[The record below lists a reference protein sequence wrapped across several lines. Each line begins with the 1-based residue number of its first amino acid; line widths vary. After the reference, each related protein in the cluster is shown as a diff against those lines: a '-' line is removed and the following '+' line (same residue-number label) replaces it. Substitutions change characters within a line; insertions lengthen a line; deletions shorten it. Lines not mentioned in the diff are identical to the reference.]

1 MLNTVFRWSGL
12 LMIVGA
18 ALMGAALVLVSVSP
32 DTGASA
38 LASPFVSVPLLL
50 SSILLLLALPAMYA
64 RQAEAAGWL
73 GLTGHALLEMGFLLF
88 VSVASTPLRFPPGVT
103 TVDNGVDFFF
113 GIALGL
119 GFLVTALATVRAG
132 VYPRGAGL
140 LLLGAAAGFFFDFF
154 VSELLPRPVGQ
165 LGTAVL
171 AILLA
176 LGFAWV
182 GLAIVKGAG
191 ARSAGGIPKSV
202 APVGR

>member
-1 MLNTVFRWSGL
+1 
-12 LMIVGA
+12 
-18 ALMGAALVLVSVSP
+18 MGAALLLVSVSP
-32 DTGASA
+32 ATGSSS

-73 GLTGHALLEMGFLLF
+73 GLAGHALLETGILFF
-88 VSVASTPLRFPPGVT
+88 VSVASTPLRFPSGVAAG
-103 TVDNGVDFFF
+103 DNGVDFFLAV
-113 GIALGL
+113 ALGL
-119 GFLVTALATVRAG
+119 GFLLTALASVQAR

-140 LLLGAAAGFFFDFF
+140 LLLSVTPAFFFDLF
-154 VSELLPRPVGQ
+154 VTEFLPHSIGQ

-176 LGFAWV
+176 LGFAWI
-182 GLAIVKGAG
+182 GLSMVKGRG
-191 ARSAGGIPKSV
+191 AQSAGKISKAV